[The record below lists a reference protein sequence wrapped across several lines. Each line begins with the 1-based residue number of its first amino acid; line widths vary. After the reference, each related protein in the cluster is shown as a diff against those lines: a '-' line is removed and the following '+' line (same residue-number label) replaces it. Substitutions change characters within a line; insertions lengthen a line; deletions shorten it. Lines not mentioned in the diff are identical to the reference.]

1 MGRMTLG
8 LRIAA
13 FRRAAACAAVLLVME
28 MILGGARAEEQRFA
42 LGSPLVLTDADGK
55 TVTSDDFS
63 GKWLLIY
70 FGYSHCADQCP
81 TALSAI
87 VEALDEIGPA
97 ADKIQPLFV
106 TVDPERDRGP
116 ALREFVAAFDKRI
129 VGLTGS
135 QEQVA
140 AAAKTLGIKY
150 EKVLE
155 GGDDYVIDHSTT
167 LSAIGPDRREALTFA
182 MAEPYAIAAK
192 LIALLDRGGVA
203 LGNVNNLGAYR

>member
-1 MGRMTLG
+1 MIPWYG
-8 LRIAA
+8 IAA
-13 FRRAAACAAVLLVME
+13 VRRGAILVAVGLLLSVVVA
-28 MILGGARAEEQRFA
+28 GAWAQEQRFA
-42 LGSPLVLTDADGK
+42 LDGPLVLTDADREA
-55 TVTSDDFS
+55 VTSDDFP

-116 ALREFVAAFDKRI
+116 ALREFTAAFDKRI
-129 VGLTGS
+129 IGLTGS
-135 QEQVA
+135 PEQIA
-140 AAAKTLGIKY
+140 AAARALGVKY

-155 GGDDYVIDHSTT
+155 GSDNYVIDHSTT
-167 LSAIGPDRREALTFA
+167 LSVIGPDRRAAMTFA
-182 MAEPYAIAAK
+182 MAEPYAVAAK
-192 LIALLDRGGVA
+192 LVALLERGGVA

>member
-1 MGRMTLG
+1 MLS
-8 LRIAA
+8 ASP
-13 FRRAAACAAVLLVME
+13 VS
-28 MILGGARAEEQRFA
+28 ARAEEQRLPLNA
-42 LGSPLVLTDADGK
+42 PLVLTDADGQ
-55 TVTSDDFS
+55 TVTSDGFA

-87 VEALDEIGPA
+87 VEALDQIGPA
-97 ADKIQPLFV
+97 ADYIQPVFI

-116 ALREFVAAFDKRI
+116 ALRDFTASFDKRI
-129 VGLTGS
+129 VGLTGTPD
-135 QEQVA
+135 QIA
-140 AAAKTLGIKY
+140 AATKALGVKY

-155 GGDDYVIDHSTT
+155 GGGDYVVDHSTT

-192 LIALLDRGGVA
+192 LIGLLDKSGVA
-203 LGNVNNLGAYR
+203 LGRINNLGAYR